1 MMETIK
7 MVMAA
12 QEIAESKPVTLAQV
26 AQLIQETIVT
36 FLDLID
42 SKLNNLVKSV
52 NLALLLLT

>member
-1 MMETIK
+1 

-26 AQLIQETIVT
+26 VQLIQETIVT
-36 FLDLID
+36 YLDLID
-42 SKLNNLVKSV
+42 SKLNKLVKSV